1 MAWGF
6 QHQRIDKL
14 MKKGIRI
21 ITLSKYNSHTAPL
34 FKMCNILKVKDIL
47 ALKELKLYYQF
58 LHNKLPC
65 LLVALRSPPGM
76 GGGRIIESPCQ
87 LTVYFAPQMQT
98 RSRFNIY
105 CTSVCR
111 LKPAE
116 VAFLN
121 EYCTVMRPVAQALNL
136 LQVYCKIMFI
146 NCNMPDVGSCNS
158 SKIHKF

>member
-1 MAWGF
+1 
-6 QHQRIDKL
+6 
-14 MKKGIRI
+14 
-21 ITLSKYNSHTAPL
+21 
-34 FKMCNILKVKDIL
+34 
-47 ALKELKLYYQF
+47 
-58 LHNKLPC
+58 
-65 LLVALRSPPGM
+65 M

-158 SKIHKF
+158 SKIHKFISNLLFVLFVLF